1 MLGKDPL
8 ELAEELDVFEGA
20 EVEEE
25 YGFDVFA
32 DMLEEAEVG
41 GVVAA
46 GTPPFATFRAA
57 MHEEHE
63 ESANT
68 DAPAN
73 ASMTVSSIFFY
84 SREDLRVTEFQER
97 E

>member
-1 MLGKDPL
+1 LLGKDPL
-8 ELAEELDVFEGA
+8 ELAAELDVFEGA

-25 YGFDVFA
+25 CGFDVFA

-41 GVVAA
+41 GVFAA

-68 DAPAN
+68 DAPAT
-73 ASMTVSSIFFY
+73 ASMTVCSIFCNT
-84 SREDLRVTEFQER
+84 REDLRFV
-97 E
+97 